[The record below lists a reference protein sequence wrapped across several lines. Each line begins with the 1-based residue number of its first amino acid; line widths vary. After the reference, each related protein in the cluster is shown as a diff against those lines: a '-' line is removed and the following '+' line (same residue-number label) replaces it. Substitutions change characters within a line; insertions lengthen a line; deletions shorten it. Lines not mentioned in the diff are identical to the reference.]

1 MLVVLLKLI
10 QKYNKKT
17 EEAILIQ
24 NNQTDINIDE
34 LPVEKMID
42 SNHGGTTWKG
52 FWQGTEVIIKVLKV
66 KETTQRIAGCFNQEC
81 KRLR

>member
-1 MLVVLLKLI
+1 MSTIEFLKTF
-10 QKYNKKT
+10 KNKT

-52 FWQGTEVIIKVLKV
+52 FWQGSEVIIKVLKV

-81 KRLR
+81 KKLR